1 MNRHLYT
8 AALSSTT
15 SYEGLIMAAS
25 LAEIEM
31 RVRVLEAK
39 TTRLDED
46 TEAYG
51 DTITDTNVR
60 VRRLERAIEAIAAAL
75 NVEIPAET
83 DPELEA

>member
-1 MNRHLYT
+1 
-8 AALSSTT
+8 
-15 SYEGLIMAAS
+15 MAAS

-39 TTRLDED
+39 TTRLDKD

-60 VRRLERAIEAIAAAL
+60 ARRLERAIEAIAAAL